1 MYRKGKVEA
10 GFEEAGVTTIKINE
24 IVDEAYIH
32 YLVWN
37 TDSGVRTLEKFSYNK
52 RVIWEVTVINWL
64 QTKRVVTNLP
74 LSYVIFKDTTPL
86 TMDHSEFIIYNA
98 SLDTAVF
105 KYYRREVINLLT
117 ALILVTGTF

>member
-1 MYRKGKVEA
+1 MNFEA
-10 GFEEAGVTTIKINE
+10 DFDDTEYTTIKMT
-24 IVDEAYIH
+24 DMADKAYIR
-32 YLVWN
+32 YLDWN
-37 TDSGVRTLEKFSYNK
+37 TDSGVSTPEKFSYNK
-52 RVIWEVTVINWL
+52 WEILEDTVSNWIK
-64 QTKRVVTNLP
+64 TKRVVTNIP
-74 LSYVIFKDTTPL
+74 LSYVILNDTTPL